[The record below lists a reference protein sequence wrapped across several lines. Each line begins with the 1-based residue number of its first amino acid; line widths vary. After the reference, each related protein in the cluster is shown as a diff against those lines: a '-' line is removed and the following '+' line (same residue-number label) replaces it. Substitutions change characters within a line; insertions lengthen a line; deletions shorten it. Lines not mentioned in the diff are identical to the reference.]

1 MAEVALGQVRRWS
14 LKSDEDY
21 GKCFMIIG
29 RLNPQTRGTSMH
41 WRIMQGEGT
50 TLWSVNILAK
60 WSEVIL
66 DEG

>member
-14 LKSDEDY
+14 LKTDEDY

-29 RLNPQTRGTSMH
+29 RLEPQTRGTSMH
-41 WRIMQGEGT
+41 WRIMQGEVT
-50 TLWSVNILAK
+50 KLWSVNILEK

-66 DEG
+66 EEG